1 MCGGVFVCGCVCT
14 IPSRAQIFRSALE
27 ARMNS
32 ALETVPSLLLSRRA
46 KIERIWNAKKTH

>member
-1 MCGGVFVCGCVCT
+1 MWVCVCT